1 MAQGTVKWFKNEKGF
16 GFISQD
22 GGPDVFVHHSSI
34 QMDRYKSLNEGDR
47 VEFTV
52 TRGEKGLKAENVVK
66 I

>member
-22 GGPDVFVHHSSI
+22 GGEDVFVHHSSI
-34 QMDRYKSLNEGDR
+34 QMDGYKSLNEGDR